1 MLEHNG
7 EIVKGD
13 GFIIDDLTN
22 YGLTFMEENKDNPFL
37 LYLPYNTPHSPMQV
51 PDKWWKKFENRE
63 LDMKNHNAEKED
75 IQHTRAAL
83 AMCENIDWNVGR
95 VAAKVDEL
103 GLSDNTIIVYLS
115 DNGPNGI
122 RWNGGMKGKKGFIT

>member
-1 MLEHNG
+1 
-7 EIVKGD
+7 
-13 GFIIDDLTN
+13 
-22 YGLTFMEENKDNPFL
+22 
-37 LYLPYNTPHSPMQV
+37 
-51 PDKWWKKFENRE
+51 
-63 LDMKNHNAEKED
+63 
-75 IQHTRAAL
+75 
-83 AMCENIDWNVGR
+83 VGR